1 MHDSIL
7 KILLVLGADEYLER
21 LKGKIRKWLFFY
33 VKIFGNNSVPELS
46 IISDISEQKNDKFS
60 HCAIA
65 LCSPMLRKRLLTTS
79 VLYRN
84 AVRYCSILNLA
95 VRFVFGPG
103 EKFLVFFLSF

>member
-1 MHDSIL
+1 M
-7 KILLVLGADEYLER
+7 
-21 LKGKIRKWLFFY
+21 
-33 VKIFGNNSVPELS
+33 PELS

-103 EKFLVFFLSF
+103 EKFLVFFFFLSNSFLSFPYLLYTLAKTEIIHPRNVRAKVA